1 MYKGQF
7 VMEYKGILVDMKTA
21 KHMEANYCMDK
32 KKGCFMYYFK
42 HNDKPY
48 W

>member
-32 KKGCFMYYFK
+32 KKRLFYVLF
-42 HNDKPY
+42 
-48 W
+48 